1 MKGEVRNHSFRAL
14 KRLIVMDIL
23 GFWLLLCWQWIPL
36 QTKCNKVLFVG
47 SAISR
52 STRTAAL
59 QEDYMKDWISY
70 SGMTSRVIF
79 ASGASYLRLSL
90 THLAA
95 ANYSRRVKAMAL
107 LVSRCMPNNKQCYW
121 TFHFGWLDW
130 HIKCFA

>member
-1 MKGEVRNHSFRAL
+1 MKGEVRNHSFKTI
-14 KRLIVMDIL
+14 KRLIVI
-23 GFWLLLCWQWIPL
+23 GFWLLPCWQWIPL
-36 QTKCNKVLFVG
+36 QTKCNEVLFVG

-59 QEDYMKDWISY
+59 QEDYMKDWISHA
-70 SGMTSRVIF
+70 GMTSRVIF
-79 ASGASYLRLSL
+79 ASGANYLRLSL

-107 LVSRCMPNNKQCYW
+107 FVSWCMPNNKQCYW
-121 TFHFGWLDW
+121 TFHLGWLDW